1 MKGPRLLQQD
11 CPHDGD
17 YRHQGQRHFQGD
29 PKARKK
35 LSMQVNHKWYS
46 RPILIRVRIAGL
58 SLERVHVHVHV
69 LSMYNQLTTPS
80 IVPVNNDLFEETQAR
95 GSVNFIQE
103 DRHRGYGHFSHGLFA
118 LVVGI
123 LDVIGL
129 VRHFFEECKHIS
141 WLES

>member
-80 IVPVNNDLFEETQAR
+80 IVLSTMISLKRPR
-95 GSVNFIQE
+95 QE
-103 DRHRGYGHFSHGLFA
+103 AVLTSSKKTVTEGT
-118 LVVGI
+118 GI
-123 LDVIGL
+123 LAMASL
-129 VRHFFEECKHIS
+129 H
-141 WLES
+141 LL